1 MQFICNRSVREI
13 RALPMNS
20 FAVAQE
26 GRLLYGR
33 AWHVWGNVGAGRDDG
48 AEGYR

>member
-1 MQFICNRSVREI
+1 MCSGSVRKI

-20 FAVAQE
+20 PSGVQE
-26 GRLLYGR
+26 GRLRYGR